1 MQFKK
6 KYLYSLVI
14 LLAFGFGT
22 ILWRSGERHPVGTGS
37 DQKRIKNIDM
47 TLPLPDSW
55 EGDLDEMLDRR
66 LVRILVPY
74 SRTFY
79 FLDRGQE
86 RGITHDAGMEL
97 QKWLNHKDG
106 NKTIPVRVIF
116 IPTSR
121 QHLLQDLVD
130 GLGDIAAGN
139 LTITPE
145 RMKSVD
151 FTVPSTG
158 TVDEIV
164 VTGPASPDL
173 NILADLATVPVYVRE
188 SSSYYEHLIK
198 LVADQNLKLNI
209 QLADD
214 AMEDEDLLE
223 MVNAGLLPL
232 AVVDDHK
239 ASFWAQIFTDI
250 TLRKDLIVNHGGR
263 VAWAIRKDSPKLL
276 AELNDFGRV
285 EGDQK
290 GLANM
295 LLKRYL
301 VSTRHLKRAT
311 NAKEIAKFA
320 AMKDLFRKYG
330 DMYGLDYL
338 LLLAQGYQESR
349 LDQSVRSR
357 SGAVGIMQVLPSTAA
372 YEKVQIEDIEKN
384 TEQNIHAGAKYMR
397 HLLDTYLSDPGL
409 DSTNK
414 LLLGLAMYNT
424 GPGNMKKVRRRASE
438 MGLDPNVWF
447 KNVEHSAAQLIGR
460 ETVQY
465 VSNIY
470 KYYLAYRL
478 VEERLRNPVQVR

>member
-1 MQFKK
+1 VQFKK

-14 LLAFGFGT
+14 LLALGFGT
-22 ILWRSGERHPVGTGS
+22 ILWRSGERHPFGTVS

-47 TLPLPDSW
+47 ALPLPESR
-55 EGDLDEMLDRR
+55 EGDLDEMLDCR

-74 SRTFY
+74 SRTSY

-97 QKWLNHKDG
+97 QKWLNHKYE
-106 NKTIPVRVIF
+106 NKTMPVRVIF

-121 QHLLQDLVD
+121 QHLLQDLVN

-151 FTVPSTG
+151 FTENSAR

-164 VTGPASPDL
+164 VTGPASLDL
-173 NILADLATVPVYVRE
+173 KKLADLATVPVYVRE
-188 SSSYYEHLIK
+188 SSSYYQHLIK

-214 AMEDEDLLE
+214 AMEDEDFLE

-239 ASFWAQIFTDI
+239 AAFCAQIFTDI
-250 TLRKDLIVNHGGR
+250 NLRKDLIVNLGGR

-285 EGDQK
+285 EGAQK

-301 VSTRHLKRAT
+301 VSTRHVKMAT

-349 LDQSVRSR
+349 LDQSARSPA
-357 SGAVGIMQVLPSTAA
+357 GAVGIMQVLPSTAE
-372 YEKVQIEDIEKN
+372 YEKVQIENIENN
-384 TEQNIHAGAKYMR
+384 TEQNIHAGVKYMR
-397 HLLDTYLSDPGL
+397 HLLDTYLSDPSL

-424 GPGNMKKVRRRASE
+424 GPGNMRKVRRRASE

-447 KNVEHSAAQLIGR
+447 KNVEHSAAQL
-460 ETVQY
+460 
-465 VSNIY
+465 
-470 KYYLAYRL
+470 YRT
-478 VEERLRNPVQVR
+478 